1 MKETKEQSHLMQLVF
16 IIK

>member
-1 MKETKEQSHLMQLVF
+1 MKETKEQSHLMQLIF